1 MLIRVALFSSCTLFM
16 LHLLSSCTFS
26 CCTFFRVAS
35 CCTHF
40 MLHYLRVTLYL
51 CCTFFVLSFFMLHSL
66 DVALFF
72 VLQTYPVPIFS
83 YYIFFILY
91 SFHVA
96 LFSVLHSFHIAPSF
110 VMHCSNFFFFFFF
123 CVCCFMLHPILI
135 LQFCQVALSSYFIY
149 LSIFFHIEAFLS
161 LNFFCAALM
170 SHLFSWCTVFIL
182 YLFCSLFMLHLF
194 CVGFFAY
201 RTFFFCIYPPL
212 GLFSCCNF
220 FMLHFFHFGPSLLF
234 CKKQNSF
241 HGDLSLLL
249 FLTMHT
255 FHIALVHFMFHFF
268 LVSYFSCCTLYTIPL
283 HRA

>member
-1 MLIRVALFSSCTLFM
+1 
-16 LHLLSSCTFS
+16 
-26 CCTFFRVAS
+26 
-35 CCTHF
+35 
-40 MLHYLRVTLYL
+40 
-51 CCTFFVLSFFMLHSL
+51 MLHSL

-110 VMHCSNFFFFFFF
+110 VMHCSNFCFFFFL

-170 SHLFSWCTVFIL
+170 SHLFSWCTVFIF

-194 CVGFFAY
+194 CVGFFTY
-201 RTFFFCIYPPL
+201 RTFFILYISSFRSL
-212 GLFSCCNF
+212 
-220 FMLHFFHFGPSLLF
+220 FMLQLFYVTFFPFW
-234 CKKQNSF
+234 
-241 HGDLSLLL
+241 
-249 FLTMHT
+249 T
-255 FHIALVHFMFHFF
+255 FTFIL
-268 LVSYFSCCTLYTIPL
+268 
-283 HRA
+283 

>member
-1 MLIRVALFSSCTLFM
+1 
-16 LHLLSSCTFS
+16 
-26 CCTFFRVAS
+26 
-35 CCTHF
+35 
-40 MLHYLRVTLYL
+40 
-51 CCTFFVLSFFMLHSL
+51 
-66 DVALFF
+66 
-72 VLQTYPVPIFS
+72 
-83 YYIFFILY
+83 
-91 SFHVA
+91 
-96 LFSVLHSFHIAPSF
+96 
-110 VMHCSNFFFFFFF
+110 
-123 CVCCFMLHPILI
+123 MLHPILI

-241 HGDLSLLL
+241 HGGLSLLL

>member
-51 CCTFFVLSFFMLHSL
+51 WCTFFVLSFFMLHSL

-123 CVCCFMLHPILI
+123 FFCVFFHFTPHLNFAVLSSCTFVIFYLFIYFFSYWSLFVPKLFLCCAHVTPFFVVHCFHPLPIL
-135 LQFCQVALSSYFIY
+135 LSFHVAP
-149 LSIFFHIEAFLS
+149 FLCW
-161 LNFFCAALM
+161 LLCI
-170 SHLFSWCTVFIL
+170 SHLFFL
-182 YLFCSLFMLHLF
+182 YISSFRSLFMLQLF
-194 CVGFFAY
+194 YV
-201 RTFFFCIYPPL
+201 TFFPFW
-212 GLFSCCNF
+212 
-220 FMLHFFHFGPSLLF
+220 
-234 CKKQNSF
+234 
-241 HGDLSLLL
+241 
-249 FLTMHT
+249 T
-255 FHIALVHFMFHFF
+255 FTFIL
-268 LVSYFSCCTLYTIPL
+268 
-283 HRA
+283 

>member
-1 MLIRVALFSSCTLFM
+1 
-16 LHLLSSCTFS
+16 
-26 CCTFFRVAS
+26 
-35 CCTHF
+35 
-40 MLHYLRVTLYL
+40 
-51 CCTFFVLSFFMLHSL
+51 
-66 DVALFF
+66 
-72 VLQTYPVPIFS
+72 
-83 YYIFFILY
+83 
-91 SFHVA
+91 
-96 LFSVLHSFHIAPSF
+96 
-110 VMHCSNFFFFFFF
+110 
-123 CVCCFMLHPILI
+123 MLHPILI
-135 LQFCQVALSSYFIY
+135 LQFCQVALSSCFIY
-149 LSIFFHIEAFLS
+149 LSIIFHIEAFLN

-170 SHLFSWCTVFIL
+170 SHLFSWCTVFIF
-182 YLFCSLFMLHLF
+182 YLFCSLFTLHLF
-194 CVGFFAY
+194 VLASLHIAPFL
-201 RTFFFCIYPPL
+201 FCIYPPL